1 MSESVA
7 SLRVTLPDGSE
18 RSVPAG
24 TTPRDI
30 AASISKRLAKQALV
44 AEVNGDLWDLNRS
57 LPDGAA
63 LRILTDRD
71 AEALHVLRHSTA
83 HATAQA
89 VQELFPG
96 TKIGQGPVIDTGF
109 YYDFDRD
116 EPFSEHDLEK
126 IEKRVA
132 EIISRDLPIERL
144 DLSKQEAID
153 FFEKEQEPYKIHFAT
168 TKGGETVSIYRQGDW
183 TDFCLGPHVPSTGR
197 LGAFKLLS
205 VAGAY
210 WLGDE
215 KNKMLQRI
223 YGTAYFKKKDLDEHL
238 RLLEEARKRDHRKL
252 GKELEL
258 VSFHAEAPASPFF
271 HPRGARVYN
280 GLIDHMREMY
290 KRYGYDEVITPQIFD
305 SSLWKTSGH
314 YEHYVDNMYFTEVD
328 GREFAVKPMN
338 CPSHCLMFGEGRH
351 SYRDLPKR
359 LADFGRLHRYELSGA
374 VAGLTRVRTF
384 CQDDGH
390 IFCTPDQIREEVH
403 GVVKMILETY
413 STFGFEVR
421 LFLST
426 RPEKK
431 VGSDELWDLSEKA
444 LEDALNDL
452 GEPFEVA
459 EGDGAFYGPKIDFLV
474 QDALGREH
482 QLGTCQLDY
491 NLPERFDLR
500 FIDAQDE
507 EQRPVM
513 IHRAVLG
520 SLERFMGVL
529 IEHCAGAFPMW
540 LAPEQVRILPITERT
555 VAYGGEIAAR
565 LGQAGLRVEVDSR
578 NEKIGAKIRAAQ
590 LDKIPFMLVIGDR
603 EQENGTVAVR
613 SRREGDLGAE
623 SIDAFLERAEALCR
637 DKTNG
642 P

>member
-474 QDALGREH
+474 KDALGREH